1 MNQTLSDLD
10 PDHYDNLPQT
20 VVAMSRNYARGHDSG
35 VHQHRRAQLVY
46 ACSGVMRVETAEGNW
61 VLPPQRALWVPPQT
75 PHRVM
80 IASDAEMR
88 TIYVEPAATPGLPV
102 CCTVLEVSPLLRELI
117 LALTALPVRQNE
129 GSRASLISILVIAE
143 LRELP
148 TAPLHLPMP
157 RDARLMRLCNYVL
170 ARLDGEETLEQ
181 LADLAGASSR
191 TLARRF
197 RSETG
202 LSFREWRQQ
211 ARLIRA
217 LEILAQGEP
226 LKKVAERLGYASQS
240 AFSAM
245 FHRALGIEPSR
256 YFAALPV
263 HSPGEAERHAGLQRE
278 P

>member
-1 MNQTLSDLD
+1 MNQTFSDLD
-10 PDHYDNLPQT
+10 PDRYDGLPQA
-20 VVAMSRNYARGHDSG
+20 VVAMSRNYAQGHDSG
-35 VHQHRRAQLVY
+35 VHRHRRAQLVY
-46 ACSGVMRVETAEGNW
+46 ACSGVMRVETVEGNW

-88 TIYVEPAATPGLPV
+88 TIYVEPAATTGLPGH
-102 CCTVLEVSPLLRELI
+102 CTVLEVSPLLRELI
-117 LALTALPVRQNE
+117 LALTALPIRLDE
-129 GSRASLISILVIAE
+129 GSRGHLIAALSIAE

-157 RDARLMRLCNYVL
+157 HDARLVRLCDYVL
-170 ARLDGEETLEQ
+170 ARLDSDETLEH

-197 RSETG
+197 RGETG

-217 LEILAQGEP
+217 LELLAQGEP
-226 LKKVAERLGYASQS
+226 LKRIAERLGYASQS

-245 FHRALGIEPSR
+245 FHRTLGVEPSR
-256 YFAALPV
+256 YFAAIPTRP
-263 HSPGEAERHAGLQRE
+263 PGEAERLAGLLPRG
-278 P
+278 

>member
-1 MNQTLSDLD
+1 MNQPYSDLD
-10 PDHYDNLPQT
+10 PDNYDALPQT
-20 VVAMSRNYARGHDSG
+20 VVAMSRNYAQGHDSG
-35 VHQHRRAQLVY
+35 VHQHRQAQLVY
-46 ACSGVMRVETAEGNW
+46 ACNGVMRVETAQGNW

-88 TIYVEPAATPGLPV
+88 TIYVEPAATPGLPAR
-102 CCTVLEVSPLLRELI
+102 CMVLEVSPLLRELI
-117 LALTALPVRQNE
+117 LALTALPIRQDE
-129 GSRASLISILVIAE
+129 GGRASLIATLIIAE
-143 LRELP
+143 LHELP

-157 RDARLMRLCNYVL
+157 HDARLTRLCDYVL
-170 ARLDGEETLEQ
+170 GRLDGEETLEQ

-217 LEILAQGEP
+217 LELLAQNEP
-226 LKKVAERLGYASQS
+226 LKRIAERLGYASQS

-245 FHRALGIEPSR
+245 FHRTLGVEPSH
-256 YFAALPV
+256 YFAAMPV
-263 HSPGEAERHAGLQRE
+263 RPLGEAERHAGLQRRA
-278 P
+278 